1 MEDYQES
8 VVEASVDAEQ
18 YESSEVRTSETDVNT
33 EVVAPTTEEP
43 KFGEALKAELARR
56 EAQLEKKY
64 KEQYGDYDSIK
75 SQSKSLEKRA
85 RQEGFDDVQAYL
97 KAIDEFEQ
105 QQQIQAEAS
114 KYGVPEDF
122 IRAELQPLKSELE
135 QLRQEREKFQQ
146 NEVVRQVDSE
156 IATLSQKYDDFAGM
170 KDEVLNFAI
179 EKGYRLED
187 AYRLMT
193 YEAKMEA
200 AALKKEQETLAR
212 ITGRDAKQVL
222 PSKDSPNNVQF
233 DPANMSFEEIK
244 ALSQRVQS
252 GERITF

>member
-1 MEDYQES
+1 MEEEQQGSYQAEE
-8 VVEASVDAEQ
+8 VEISQE
-18 YESSEVRTSETDVNT
+18 
-33 EVVAPTTEEP
+33 APIEEP
-43 KFGEALKAELARR
+43 SAEPVTTQEEYDEIKHNKEIVKIPVSERKNYLQKGYNYDKVQQKATEL
-56 EAQLEKKY
+56 EGQVKY
-64 KEQYGDYDSIK
+64 
-75 SQSKSLEKRA
+75 LEKRA
-85 RQEGFDDVQAYL
+85 RQEGFDDVQSYL

-105 QQQIQAEAS
+105 QQQVQAEAS

-156 IATLSQKYDDFAGM
+156 IATLTQKYDDFAGM

-193 YEAKMEA
+193 YESKIEA

-212 ITGRDAKQVL
+212 ITGRDA
-222 PSKDSPNNVQF
+222 
-233 DPANMSFEEIK
+233 
-244 ALSQRVQS
+244 
-252 GERITF
+252 

>member
-1 MEDYQES
+1 MEEEQGSYQAEE
-8 VVEASVDAEQ
+8 VVESQEAPIEV
-18 YESSEVRTSETDVNT
+18 SSEEPVTTQEEFDEITYNKETVKIPVAERKNYLQKGYNYDKVQAKASE
-33 EVVAPTTEEP
+33 
-43 KFGEALKAELARR
+43 
-56 EAQLEKKY
+56 LEGQVKY
-64 KEQYGDYDSIK
+64 
-75 SQSKSLEKRA
+75 LEKRA
-85 RQEGFDDVQAYL
+85 RQEGFDDVQSYL

-135 QLRQEREKFQQ
+135 QLRQEREKYQQ
-146 NEVVRQVDSE
+146 NDVVRQIDSE

-170 KDEVLNFAI
+170 KDEVMDFAI
-179 EKGYRLED
+179 ERGYKLED

-193 YEAKMEA
+193 YESKMEQ

-212 ITGRDAKQVL
+212 VTGRDAKQVL

-233 DPANMSFEEIK
+233 DPANMTFDEI
-244 ALSQRVQS
+244 AAVSRRVQN

>member
-1 MEDYQES
+1 MEEEQGSYQAEE
-8 VVEASVDAEQ
+8 VTQVEEAPIEV
-18 YESSEVRTSETDVNT
+18 SSEEPVTTQEEFDEITYNKETVKIPVTERKNYLQKGYNYDKVQAKASE
-33 EVVAPTTEEP
+33 
-43 KFGEALKAELARR
+43 
-56 EAQLEKKY
+56 LEGQVKY
-64 KEQYGDYDSIK
+64 
-75 SQSKSLEKRA
+75 LEKRA

-97 KAIDEFEQ
+97 KAIDEYEQ

-135 QLRQEREKFQQ
+135 QLRQEREKYQQ
-146 NEVVRQVDSE
+146 NDVVRQIDSE

-170 KDEVLNFAI
+170 KDEVMDFAI
-179 EKGYRLED
+179 ERGYKLED

-193 YEAKMEA
+193 YESKIEQ

-212 ITGRDAKQVL
+212 VTGRDAKQVL

-233 DPANMSFEEIK
+233 DPANMTFDEI
-244 ALSQRVQS
+244 AAVSRRVQN

>member
-1 MEDYQES
+1 MEEYQES

-18 YESSEVRTSETDVNT
+18 YETSEVSTSETDVNT
-33 EVVAPTTEEP
+33 EVVAPTSEEP

-75 SQSKSLEKRA
+75 SQNGYLEKRA

-97 KAIDEFEQ
+97 KAIDEYEQ

-135 QLRQEREKFQQ
+135 QLRQEREKYQQ
-146 NEVVRQVDSE
+146 NEVVRQVESE
-156 IATLSQKYDDFAGM
+156 IASLSQKYEDFAGM
-170 KDEVLNFAI
+170 KDDVLDFAMQNNI
-179 EKGYRLED
+179 RLEH
-187 AYRLMT
+187 AYKLMT
-193 YEAKMEA
+193 YESKIEQ

-212 ITGRDAKQVL
+212 VTGRDQKQVL

-233 DPANMSFEEIK
+233 DPANMSFDEIGDI
-244 ALSQRVQS
+244 SRRVQA